1 VSPEVVSKRLG
12 HADVTVTLGIYAHAF
27 DNDDQAAANR
37 VADAIYGA

>member
-1 VSPEVVSKRLG
+1 MANLG
-12 HADVTVTLGIYAHAF
+12 LSEGCRGAEVTVTLAIYAHAF